1 MTWYWVYQK
10 TEDKK
15 GELDDLW
22 ILEAIFRSEEEAK
35 KYKKEKDKRIKQIKS
50 DFEIK
55 YFIEQKDNF

>member
-1 MTWYWVYQK
+1 MAWYWVYQK

-35 KYKKEKDKRIKQIKS
+35 KYKKEKERRVKKS
-50 DFEIK
+50 NLEIS
-55 YFIEQKDNF
+55 YLIEVKEHL

>member
-1 MTWYWVYQK
+1 MAWYWVYQK

-35 KYKKEKDKRIKQIKS
+35 KYKKEKERRVKKS
-50 DFEIK
+50 SLEIS
-55 YFIEQKDNF
+55 YLIEVKEHL